1 MKGHAAVISEPD
13 GRRKP
18 VREIF
23 IMVKASAVAKVL
35 GGEKA
40 LGQRIS
46 SQQDLI
52 NAVRRGLRI
61 ATVEAVLG
69 TRENLVSIVNEREVE
84 EVGDS
89 Y

>member
-1 MKGHAAVISEPD
+1 
-13 GRRKP
+13 
-18 VREIF
+18 
-23 IMVKASAVAKVL
+23 MVKASAVAKVL